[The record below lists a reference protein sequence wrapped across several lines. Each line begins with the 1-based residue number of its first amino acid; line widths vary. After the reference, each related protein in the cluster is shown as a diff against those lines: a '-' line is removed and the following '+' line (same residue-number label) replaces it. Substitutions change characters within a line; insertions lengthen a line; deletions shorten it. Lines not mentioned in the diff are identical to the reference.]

1 MVRLSRGP
9 ELYHLEEDPGELVN
23 LAESEPQRVRSMR
36 RLLEPWIE
44 LGRVRGNTTVH
55 LDSAALEQLRT
66 LGYLV
71 D

>member
-1 MVRLSRGP
+1 
-9 ELYHLEEDPGELVN
+9 
-23 LAESEPQRVRSMR
+23 MR

-55 LDSAALEQLRT
+55 LAAALEQLRT